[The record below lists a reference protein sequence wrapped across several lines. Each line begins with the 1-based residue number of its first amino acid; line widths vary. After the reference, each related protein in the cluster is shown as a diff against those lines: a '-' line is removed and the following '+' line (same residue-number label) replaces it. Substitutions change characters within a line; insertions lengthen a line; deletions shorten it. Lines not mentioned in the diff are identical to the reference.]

1 MNCRG
6 FPKPSRG
13 LGAAGATRPDQPAL
27 ALPPRRGGVQL
38 GPSFPSPSG
47 LFSSYSYWALFLQLP
62 FPGQVLPGLPPLL
75 LGANPDSLERVRS
88 QQTSFSSPPPE
99 EDNLGLTQLP
109 LPAPKRDP
117 LWVGTFPG
125 PHQKPNPRRYSSL
138 NKGNPETAQGGQ
150 GLSIASDMQMHPP
163 QPGPRAPDT
172 LNSTAITEDFPTNF
186 LLRCSPLTEA

>member
-6 FPKPSRG
+6 FPKPSRV

-27 ALPPRRGGVQL
+27 ALPPEEGRSTA
-38 GPSFPSPSG
+38 GP
-47 LFSSYSYWALFLQLP
+47 QLP
-62 FPGQVLPGLPPLL
+62 LPIRPLFQLQPLGFVPPAPFLGQVLPCLPPLL

-150 GLSIASDMQMHPP
+150 GLSIASDMQMQPP

-186 LLRCSPLTEA
+186 LLRYSPLTEV